1 MISLYSIWYYRTALF
16 RDLREF
22 LLGLL
27 LPLVGAATLVYV
39 IVKSLPGT
47 PVPVRIIA
55 LVLFLVGIPLALLSK
70 AITRAPFFST
80 RRERY
85 TEGDETPKH
94 AHV

>member
-1 MISLYSIWYYRTALF
+1 VVLIL
-16 RDLREF
+16 
-22 LLGLL
+22 
-27 LPLVGAATLVYV
+27 
-39 IVKSLPGT
+39 
-47 PVPVRIIA
+47 A

-85 TEGDETPKH
+85 TEDDQAPKH